1 MLPWTLF
8 EFVPAGET
16 KGVVSAWKDEIAMK
30 VWIAFQTRWREM
42 RKMHQAQWPP
52 GWATPL
58 VGYPGILEMKLKVSQ
73 HQYRPLFIFGPPRA
87 SIILVLMAEEV
98 GDKFVP
104 KDAPDRAQA
113 IRTEIIDGHGK
124 YEELDIDQ

>member
-1 MLPWTLF
+1 
-8 EFVPAGET
+8 
-16 KGVVSAWKDEIAMK
+16 MK

-73 HQYRPLFIFGPPRA
+73 HQYRPLFILGRQEPALSLCSWRRR
-87 SIILVLMAEEV
+87 L
-98 GDKFVP
+98 
-104 KDAPDRAQA
+104 
-113 IRTEIIDGHGK
+113 EINLSLRMHQIARKRLGRK
-124 YEELDIDQ
+124 S